1 MCIGIYYLVN
11 WYKYNKHYGNTGCG
25 VFKRG
30 VQNKKDMIISIAK
43 GYSPPTA
50 APTMHDTFLDV
61 IGSNSATFL
70 NKDAN
75 LLMFETIFNMHCL
88 ILARC

>member
-1 MCIGIYYLVN
+1 M
-11 WYKYNKHYGNTGCG
+11 
-25 VFKRG
+25 
-30 VQNKKDMIISIAK
+30 SITK

-50 APTMHDTFLDV
+50 APIMHDTFLDV

-75 LLMFETIFNMHCL
+75 LLMFETIFDSD
-88 ILARC
+88 ARRSGRTIYFVRLV

>member
-1 MCIGIYYLVN
+1 MTVINNYIKKNNVHWYLVN
-11 WYKYNKHYGNTGCG
+11 K
-25 VFKRG
+25 
-30 VQNKKDMIISIAK
+30 MSITK
-43 GYSPPTA
+43 GYTPPTA

-75 LLMFETIFNMHCL
+75 LLIFETIFNTL
-88 ILARC
+88 FDSSTVLKTYL

>member
-1 MCIGIYYLVN
+1 MKLTLVN
-11 WYKYNKHYGNTGCG
+11 K
-25 VFKRG
+25 
-30 VQNKKDMIISIAK
+30 MSITK

-75 LLMFETIFNMHCL
+75 LLMFDTVIDSSTMSELLFRTHL
-88 ILARC
+88 

>member
-1 MCIGIYYLVN
+1 MHWYLVS
-11 WYKYNKHYGNTGCG
+11 T
-25 VFKRG
+25 V
-30 VQNKKDMIISIAK
+30 SITK

-75 LLMFETIFNMHCL
+75 LLMFETVFNTLFDSRTFCQNTLVERNYAMKVKT
-88 ILARC
+88 

>member
-1 MCIGIYYLVN
+1 MKHTLVN
-11 WYKYNKHYGNTGCG
+11 K
-25 VFKRG
+25 
-30 VQNKKDMIISIAK
+30 MSITK

-75 LLMFETIFNMHCL
+75 LLMFETITNMHCL
-88 ILARC
+88 ILALCSKHICREKLCNEGINVN

>member
-1 MCIGIYYLVN
+1 M
-11 WYKYNKHYGNTGCG
+11 
-25 VFKRG
+25 
-30 VQNKKDMIISIAK
+30 SITK
-43 GYSPPTA
+43 GYTPPTA

-75 LLMFETIFNMHCL
+75 LLIFETIFNTL
-88 ILARC
+88 FDSSTVLKTYL

>member
-1 MCIGIYYLVN
+1 MTKKNQCALVF
-11 WYKYNKHYGNTGCG
+11 NKLVCNT
-25 VFKRG
+25 
-30 VQNKKDMIISIAK
+30 ISISK

-70 NKDAN
+70 SKDAN
-75 LLMFETIFNMHCL
+75 LLMFNTVIDSSTMSELLFRTHL
-88 ILARC
+88 